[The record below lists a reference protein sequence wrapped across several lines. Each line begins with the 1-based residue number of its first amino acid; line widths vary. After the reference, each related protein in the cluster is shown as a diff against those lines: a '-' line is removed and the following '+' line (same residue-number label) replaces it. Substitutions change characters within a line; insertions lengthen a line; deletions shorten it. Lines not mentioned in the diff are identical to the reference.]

1 MFVALFHGVPTLVD
15 ESDDEEAVESN
26 WFFGVVGARKAPV
39 SLGLIYPSLHDI
51 LYKYKC
57 SFCYSIIC

>member
-1 MFVALFHGVPTLVD
+1 MLTSPQLC
-15 ESDDEEAVESN
+15 SDSGPCFRSN